1 MIWKSIAEDQARIIE
16 KLVKLCH
23 HLIDLLSQYTS
34 IEEEE
39 ELLKELEGHTD
50 G

>member
-16 KLVKLCH
+16 QLINLCH
-23 HLIDLLSQYTS
+23 RLIDLLSQHTS
-34 IEEEE
+34 VEEEE
-39 ELLKELEGHTD
+39 ELLRELEGHTD